1 MVAGV
6 VYLKNMVTRYWEVKE
21 RESLSDPIPFSIHEL
36 DKTVIRENLVNAVI
50 SAPLAIR
57 LVGDSCK

>member
-1 MVAGV
+1 
-6 VYLKNMVTRYWEVKE
+6 MVTRYWEVKE

-57 LVGDSCK
+57 LVGDSYE